1 MKNRQI
7 TQRGGARMF
16 LQKFQR
22 FMMGRY
28 GTDQFSIA
36 LLILGLVLSLFGG
49 LFFWGLTLA
58 ADVLYIYVLFRF
70 FSRNIPARQRENM
83 AFLKLWQPV
92 KNWFSFQK
100 QRFSQRKQYKYFK
113 CPSCKQR
120 LRAPRGRGEIEVT
133 CQRCHNV
140 FRTKC

>member
-1 MKNRQI
+1 
-7 TQRGGARMF
+7 MF

>member
-1 MKNRQI
+1 
-7 TQRGGARMF
+7 MF

-70 FSRNIPARQRENM
+70 FSRNIPARQKENM
-83 AFLKLWQPV
+83 AFLRLWQPV
-92 KNWFSFQK
+92 KNWFSVQK
-100 QRFSQRKQYKYFK
+100 QRFAQRKQYKYFK
-113 CPSCKQR
+113 CPNCKQQ